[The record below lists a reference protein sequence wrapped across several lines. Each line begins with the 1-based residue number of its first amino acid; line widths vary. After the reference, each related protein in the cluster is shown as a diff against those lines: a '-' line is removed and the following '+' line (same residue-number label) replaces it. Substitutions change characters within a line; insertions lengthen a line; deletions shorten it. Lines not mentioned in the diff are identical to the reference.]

1 MVKITAPVRIDISA
15 GWSDADPFRENYG
28 SYVLNAAINLRVFAE
43 IKGKKLSTSLN
54 KILKGSGLGTSGAV
68 RACYLAASNKSLIR
82 SKLDLIKQVWVFENK
97 VVKQRAGLQDQAAA
111 IYGGVNLWKF
121 GKGAGEKV
129 RISKKEISKKKAN
142 HLENRLVLIYTGSR
156 LSAGIHDRVFKNY
169 KKNINNIQEMS
180 EITKKMFKFIDN
192 ENKMAGLINRT
203 WILQKKLH
211 SSIET
216 GKMKKLQ
223 KELKGKYLA
232 CRATGAGGGGCML
245 FYTNEKTEL
254 IKEAKKLEKKLG
266 IKVINFKFDW
276 KGIRVEG

>member
-1 MVKITAPVRIDISA
+1 MKITAPVRIDISA
-15 GWSDADPFRENYG
+15 GWSDADPFREKHG